1 MRSRVLVLFAALFL
15 VAGLAACGSDGGDDE
30 SATTTTAKKATTTTA
45 AEETATT
52 EGEDGSTT
60 TSGPAIEV
68 STEFCDAMGAVR
80 DLDPEGLS
88 EIKDAY
94 GQLPDRLDDIEAAA
108 PDELKD
114 EVTAFKT
121 VVEDVNS
128 DIQAA
133 ESEADLEQNEA
144 LTKKLTDAGE
154 DFEPVLTA
162 FQDGCDS

>member
-1 MRSRVLVLFAALFL
+1 MRSRVLALFAALFL

-45 AEETATT
+45 AETATT
-52 EGEDGSTT
+52 EGGNETT
-60 TSGPAIEV
+60 STSGPAIEV
-68 STEFCDAMGAVR
+68 SSEFCDAMGAVR

-114 EVTAFKT
+114 DVTAFKA
-121 VVEDVNS
+121 VIEDVNS

-133 ESEADLEQNEA
+133 DSEADLEQNEA
-144 LTKKLTDAGE
+144 LTKKLNDAGE